1 MIEIDDDELMGKEED
16 MKDPAKNFDGFSY
29 RKVTEAGGSYV
40 HAHLINSGGTTPF
53 IGSIVESRTRI
64 ESVFQPA
71 CNRISNLS
79 DATALGPELSPN
91 VHNRLSTDY
100 QVDDEIRED
109 IHLNKPF
116 VYVLPTNSNHKSS
129 LAGTDKNSLKVK
141 SFQAII

>member
-1 MIEIDDDELMGKEED
+1 M
-16 MKDPAKNFDGFSY
+16 
-29 RKVTEAGGSYV
+29 TEAGGSYV

-53 IGSIVESRTRI
+53 IGSIAESRTRI

-71 CNRISNLS
+71 YNRISNLS
-79 DATALGPELSPN
+79 EATALGPELSPN
-91 VHNRLSTDY
+91 VHNRVSTDY

-129 LAGTDKNSLKVK
+129 LTGTDKNSLKVK